1 MRDLIKNILRESK
14 DDDDKIFISN
24 FEKEKVRVQK
34 TLPLIIKY
42 LTNVLNEYNIYDIS
56 TGEKG
61 VVYASTVNYNDV
73 TGEREVF
80 SSKIPVIIL
89 RFIDLT
95 HTQKREIRHKVYQY
109 IEAMFGVN
117 LMKYANPLD
126 IKFINLEEEE
136 F

>member
-61 VVYASTVNYNDV
+61 VVYGSTVYYNDV
-73 TGEREVF
+73 TGERELF
-80 SSKIPVIIL
+80 NSKIPVITL

-95 HTQKREIRHKVYQY
+95 HTQKREVRHKVYNY
-109 IEAMFGVN
+109 IEDMFGFN
-117 LMKYANPLD
+117 LMKYGNTLN

>member
-1 MRDLIKNILRESK
+1 MRDLIKNMLRESK
-14 DDDDKIFISN
+14 DDDDKQFISD
-24 FEKEKVRVQK
+24 FEIKKARAKK

-56 TGEKG
+56 TGEKSVMYG
-61 VVYASTVNYNDV
+61 STAYYNDV
-73 TGEREVF
+73 TGEREIF
-80 SSKIPVIIL
+80 SSKIPVITL

-95 HTQKREIRHKVYQY
+95 HTQKREVRHKVYEY

-117 LMKYANPLD
+117 LMQYGNPLD

>member
-42 LTNVLNEYNIYDIS
+42 LTNVLNEYNVYDIS

-95 HTQKREIRHKVYQY
+95 HTQKREIRHKVYKY
-109 IEAMFGVN
+109 IEGMFGVN

>member
-1 MRDLIKNILRESK
+1 MRDLIKNMLRESR
-14 DDDDKIFISN
+14 DDDDKQFISD
-24 FEKEKVRVQK
+24 FEIKKARVQK

-73 TGEREVF
+73 TGEREIF
-80 SSKIPVIIL
+80 RAKIPVITL

-95 HTQKREIRHKVYQY
+95 HTQKREVRHKVYQY
-109 IEAMFGVN
+109 IEDMFGVN
-117 LMKYANPLD
+117 LMKYGNPLD